1 MRITCSEIRHW
12 CNVERWSP
20 TIETGAGRSRLKEI
34 TIDLLLS
41 LWKYQYLLN
50 GIYLAF
56 TDIHVYANTAADL
69 IKFLLIKASGN
80 LTYKMRKQ
88 SLNERDDNLFS
99 QEIP

>member
-1 MRITCSEIRHW
+1 MVI
-12 CNVERWSP
+12 
-20 TIETGAGRSRLKEI
+20 IETGAGRSRPKEI
-34 TIDLLLS
+34 TIDLLSS
-41 LWKYQYLLN
+41 LWKCQYLLN

-56 TDIHVYANTAADL
+56 TEIYANTAADL